1 MVCVCRGHA
10 VGVAGR
16 ETGLAD
22 GVKGHGSMTAGDTI
36 FAPATPAG
44 RGGIAVVRISG
55 PEAHSV
61 LAELGG
67 ALPPPRQAAVRR
79 LRGAGGGLLDEALV
93 LRFETGAS
101 FTGEAMA
108 ELHLHGGPAV
118 VGAVLDALSARPGLR
133 LADPGEFT
141 LRAFQAGRMDL
152 TEVEALGDLLAAET
166 EAQRQQA
173 ARLVEGALASK
184 IKAWRVGLLRAVA
197 LVEVT
202 IDWADEDVP
211 EDVGPEVGTL
221 LTEVSTGIAAELAL
235 SDGAAKLRTG
245 YEVALVGA
253 PNAGKSS
260 LINLL
265 AGREAAIVSEVPG
278 TTRDVLEV
286 RYDLQ
291 GLPVTFLDT
300 AGIRASSDRI
310 EAEGIRRAE
319 ARAQDADLRVLL
331 DAPDAPLGALRGLV
345 QDGDVLVAAKADLC
359 EGDGMPVS
367 AATGDGVER
376 LLERVHTALRAR
388 PTEGLV
394 AHRRQR
400 LALEAV
406 RDAATVA
413 REGLDHRGPE
423 LISEDIRQGL
433 RALARLTGAV
443 GTEEIL
449 GEIFGRFCLGK

>member
-1 MVCVCRGHA
+1 
-10 VGVAGR
+10 
-16 ETGLAD
+16 
-22 GVKGHGSMTAGDTI
+22 MTAGDTI

-55 PEAHSV
+55 PEAPSV

-79 LRGAGGGLLDEALV
+79 LRDAGGGLLDEALV
-93 LRFETGAS
+93 LRFEAGAS

-173 ARLVEGALASK
+173 ARLVEGALANK
-184 IKAWRVGLLRAVA
+184 IEAWRAGLLRAVA

-235 SDGAAKLRTG
+235 SDGAARLRTG

-331 DAPDAPLGALRGLV
+331 DAPDAPLGALRGLA

>member
-1 MVCVCRGHA
+1 MVWVCRSDA
-10 VGVAGR
+10 VGVVVR
-16 ETGLAD
+16 EAGLAG
-22 GVKGHGSMTAGDTI
+22 GVKGHGPVKTGDTI

-55 PEAHSV
+55 PEAHRV

-67 ALPPPRQAAVRR
+67 PLPPPRQAAVRR
-79 LRGAGGGLLDEALV
+79 LRDAAGELLDEALV
-93 LRFETGAS
+93 LRFEAGAS
-101 FTGEAMA
+101 FTGEAMT

-118 VGAVLDALSARPGLR
+118 VGAALDWLGKRPGLR
-133 LADPGEFT
+133 LAEPGEFT
-141 LRAFQAGRMDL
+141 LRAFREGRMDL

-166 EAQRQQA
+166 ETQRKQA
-173 ARLVEGALASK
+173 ARLVGGALADK
-184 IKAWRVGLLRAVA
+184 IEAWRSALLRAVA

-202 IDWADEDVP
+202 IDWADEEVP
-211 EDVGPEVGTL
+211 EDVGPEVGSL

-235 SDGAAKLRTG
+235 SDGAARLRTG

-265 AGREAAIVSEVPG
+265 AGREAAIVSEMPG

-286 RYDLQ
+286 RYDLK

-319 ARAQDADLRVLL
+319 ARARDADIRVFL
-331 DAPDAPLGALRGLV
+331 DAPDAPLGALKGLA
-345 QDGDVLVAAKADLC
+345 QNGDILVAAKADLGG
-359 EGDGMPVS
+359 GDGTPVS
-367 AATGDGVER
+367 AATGDGVEA
-376 LLERVHTALRAR
+376 LLDQVHTALRAR

-413 REGLDHRGPE
+413 REGLDHQGPE